1 MHDLQG
7 IFPRFG
13 NLLFDHRKVV
23 LFILLLIT
31 CWFAYYIPTVRML
44 SDFADLLPQEH
55 PYIKLH
61 NSIRDTFGGANII
74 TMAVEV
80 EEGTIFDN
88 DTLAR
93 IHRITEA
100 VDQLTSINHN
110 LVTSLTHRNTRRIS
124 LTPDGTIRSTTYYDP
139 QRGEYTP
146 LELEEM
152 QRNVVASPRVF
163 GLLVSPDMQAAVIKG
178 TLNEGALDYG
188 RIFTELQLIRDK
200 ESAPGIRIHATG
212 HPVLV
217 GWVDSYSVQIL
228 QIFLYTV
235 FIVLGILI
243 VYTRRLY
250 GILLPL
256 FGMAITSI
264 WGVGFMGALGY
275 HLDPLMLVVPFLI
288 SARAMSHGIQKV
300 ERYFLELARTNDK
313 HVAARNTFNALFRPG
328 GLAIVA
334 DASALF
340 LIGLGSVPINDK
352 MAVYA
357 SFWAVCMVFTVLVA
371 LPMLLAILPKPRD
384 VAIKHTAVRAV
395 FPKLAGVVGTH
406 TRALTV
412 LWSALAIAIVAT
424 FLSSKVQIGEPEPGS
439 PLLYRDH
446 DYNLSS
452 KAINDR
458 FPGSEE
464 LFIIARTDEKGG
476 LKRPEVIKALAD
488 FQNYML
494 LDDSLGGAKGLNNLI
509 TQVNQMT
516 RNDDPRWAV
525 VPNRASDVGG
535 LMFMYMMSAPVPGA
549 LLEFLDTDEQMA
561 NMVFYYKDHTGETI
575 RRAIYMVKEWRSTVG
590 DKIPGLHIDL
600 AGGPVGV
607 TAAINEEAYET
618 NLIVVPAVLA
628 LIFLFTLWFYGSMH
642 AGVMMLVSMGFATT
656 LTYACMGLLGMGL
669 NVNTVPMI
677 AVGIGLG
684 VDYAI
689 YMMDR
694 IKEAMHV
701 ARDLQDAVR
710 RAVSTTGVAIA
721 LTATTLIGGIIMWV
735 FMSDLR
741 FQADSARLLII
752 MLVLNACAA
761 MFLVPA
767 WVEVFKP
774 RFILKAGEER
784 WSDTDTTLIDEVNG
798 SPAVQGAR
806 PDGGN

>member
-1 MHDLQG
+1 MSEPQG
-7 IFPRFG
+7 FFPRFG
-13 NLLFDHRKVV
+13 NALFDHRKLV
-23 LFILLLIT
+23 LLIVMLIT
-31 CWFAYYIPTVRML
+31 AWFAWHIPTVRML
-44 SDFADLLPQEH
+44 SDFADLLPQQH

-80 EEGTIFDN
+80 DEGTVFTN
-88 DTLAR
+88 ETLSR
-93 IHRITEA
+93 IHRITEGM
-100 VDQLTSINHN
+100 DKLTSINHN
-110 LVTSLTHRNTRRIS
+110 LVTSLTHRNTRKIS
-124 LTPDGTIRSTTYYDP
+124 LTPDGNIRSKTYYDP
-139 QRGEYTP
+139 QYGDYSP
-146 LELEEM
+146 DELAGM
-152 QRNVVASPRVF
+152 QRDVVASPRVF
-163 GLLVSPDMQAAVIKG
+163 GLLVSPDLKAAIIKG

-188 RIFTELQLIRDK
+188 KIFEELQAIRLK
-200 ESAPGIRIHATG
+200 EAAPGVRIYATG
-212 HPVLV
+212 NPVLV

-235 FIVLGILI
+235 VIVLAILI

-256 FGMAITSI
+256 FGMALTSI
-264 WGVGFMGALGY
+264 WGVGFMGVLGY
-275 HLDPLMLVVPFLI
+275 NLDPLMLVVPFLI
-288 SARAMSHGIQKV
+288 SARALSHGIQKV
-300 ERYFLELARTNDK
+300 ERYFLELARTDDK
-313 HVAARNTFNALFRPG
+313 QLAARNTFNALFRPG
-328 GLAIVA
+328 ALAIVA
-334 DASALF
+334 DAAALF

-352 MAVYA
+352 MAIYA
-357 SFWAVCMVFTVLVA
+357 SFWAVSMVVTVLVT
-371 LPMLLAILPKPRD
+371 LPMLLAILPKPKNISIKRTIIRD
-384 VAIKHTAVRAV
+384 V
-395 FPKLAGVVGTH
+395 FPKLALVVGTRE
-406 TRALTV
+406 RAKAV
-412 LWSALAIAIVAT
+412 LWVTLCIVLVAT
-424 FLSSKVQIGEPEPGS
+424 ALSFRVQIGEPEPGS

-446 DYNLSS
+446 DFNVSS

-494 LDDSLGGAKGLNNLI
+494 LDPTMGGAKGLNNLVI
-509 TQVNQMT
+509 QVNQMT

-549 LLEFLDTDEQMA
+549 LLEYLDTDEQLA

-575 RRAIYMVKEWRSTVG
+575 RRAIHMVKQWRDEVG
-590 DKIPGLHIDL
+590 NKIPGLHIDL

-607 TAAINEEAYET
+607 TAAINEEAFDT
-618 NLIVVPAVLA
+618 NLVVVPAVLV
-628 LIFLFTLWFYGSMH
+628 LILMFTFWFYGSMH
-642 AGVMMLVSMGFATT
+642 SGVMMLVSMGFATT
-656 LTYACMGLLGMGL
+656 LTYACMGLLDMGL

-694 IKEAMHV
+694 IKEEMHG
-701 ARDLQDAVR
+701 ATDLQEAVK

-721 LTATTLIGGIIMWV
+721 FTATTLIGGIIMWV
-735 FMSDLR
+735 FISELR

-752 MLVLNACAA
+752 MLVLNACSA

-767 WVEVFKP
+767 WVEIFKP
-774 RFILKAGEER
+774 KFIMGTANER
-784 WSDTDTTLIDEVNG
+784 GANG
-798 SPAVQGAR
+798 SHP
-806 PDGGN
+806 

>member
-1 MHDLQG
+1 MNEPQG
-7 IFPRFG
+7 FFPRFG
-13 NLLFDHRKVV
+13 NLLFDHRKLV
-23 LFILLLIT
+23 LLAVMLVT
-31 CWFAYYIPTVRML
+31 AWFAWHIPTVRML
-44 SDFADLLPQEH
+44 SDFADLLPQQH

-80 EEGTIFDN
+80 EEGTIFTN
-88 DTLAR
+88 ETLSR
-93 IHRITEA
+93 IHRITESM
-100 VDQLTSINHN
+100 DQLTSINHN
-110 LVTSLTHRNTRRIS
+110 LVTSLTHRNTRKIS
-124 LTPDGTIRSTTYYDP
+124 LTPDGNIRSVTYYDP
-139 QRGEYTP
+139 QYGDYSP
-146 LELEEM
+146 DELAGM
-152 QRNVVASPRVF
+152 QRDVVASPRVF
-163 GLLVSPDMQAAVIKG
+163 GLLVSPDLKAAIIKG

-188 RIFTELQLIRDK
+188 KIFEELQAIRAR
-200 ESAPGIRIHATG
+200 EAAPGVRIHATG
-212 HPVLV
+212 NPVLV
-217 GWVDSYSVQIL
+217 GWVDSYSAQIL

-235 FIVLGILI
+235 FIVLAILI

-256 FGMAITSI
+256 LGMALTSI
-264 WGVGFMGALGY
+264 WGVGFMGVLGY
-275 HLDPLMLVVPFLI
+275 NLDPLMLVVPFLI
-288 SARAMSHGIQKV
+288 SARALSHGIQKV
-300 ERYFLELARTNDK
+300 ERYFLELARTDDK
-313 HVAARNTFNALFRPG
+313 QLAARNTFNALFRPG
-328 GLAIVA
+328 ALAIVA
-334 DASALF
+334 DAAALF

-357 SFWAVCMVFTVLVA
+357 SFWAVSMLVTVLVT
-371 LPMLLAILPKPRD
+371 LPMLLAILPKPKNIIARRTFIRD
-384 VAIKHTAVRAV
+384 A
-395 FPKLAGVVGTH
+395 FPRLATVVGTPA
-406 TRALTV
+406 RARAVLWVTLCVVLVATV
-412 LWSALAIAIVAT
+412 LS
-424 FLSSKVQIGEPEPGS
+424 FRVQIGEPEPGS

-446 DYNLSS
+446 DFNLSS

-488 FQNYML
+488 FQSYML
-494 LDDSLGGAKGLNNLI
+494 LDPTMGGAKGLNNLVI
-509 TQVNQMT
+509 QVNQMT

-549 LLEFLDTDEQMA
+549 LLEYLDTDEQRA

-575 RRAIYMVKEWRSTVG
+575 RRAIHMVKEWRDEVG
-590 DKIPGLHIDL
+590 SKVPGLHIDL

-607 TAAINEEAYET
+607 TAAINEEAFET
-618 NLIVVPAVLA
+618 NVIVVPAVLV
-628 LIFLFTLWFYGSMH
+628 LILMFTFWFYGSLH
-642 AGVMMLVSMGFATT
+642 SGVMMLVSMGFATT
-656 LTYACMGLLGMGL
+656 LTYACMGLLDMGL

-694 IKEAMHV
+694 IKEEMHG
-701 ARDLQDAVR
+701 AGDLQEAVK

-721 LTATTLIGGIIMWV
+721 FTATTLIGGIIMWV
-735 FMSDLR
+735 FISDLR

-752 MLVLNACAA
+752 MLVLNACSA

-767 WVEVFKP
+767 WAEIFKP
-774 RFILKAGEER
+774 KFIMQAGRE
-784 WSDTDTTLIDEVNG
+784 
-798 SPAVQGAR
+798 PA
-806 PDGGN
+806 

>member
-1 MHDLQG
+1 MSEPQG
-7 IFPRFG
+7 FFPRFG
-13 NLLFDHRKVV
+13 NALFDHRKLV
-23 LFILLLIT
+23 LLIVMLIT
-31 CWFAYYIPTVRML
+31 AWFAWHIPTVRML
-44 SDFADLLPQEH
+44 SDFADLLPQQH

-80 EEGTIFDN
+80 DEGTVFTN
-88 DTLAR
+88 ETLSR
-93 IHRITEA
+93 IHRITEGM
-100 VDQLTSINHN
+100 DKLTSINHN
-110 LVTSLTHRNTRRIS
+110 LVTSLTHRNTRKIS
-124 LTPDGTIRSTTYYDP
+124 LTPDGNIRSKTYYDP
-139 QRGEYTP
+139 QYGDYSP
-146 LELEEM
+146 DELAGM
-152 QRNVVASPRVF
+152 QRDVVASPRVF
-163 GLLVSPDMQAAVIKG
+163 GLLVSPDLKAAIIKG

-188 RIFTELQLIRDK
+188 KIFEELQAIRLK
-200 ESAPGIRIHATG
+200 EAAPGVHIYATG
-212 HPVLV
+212 NPVLV

-235 FIVLGILI
+235 VIVLAILI

-256 FGMAITSI
+256 FGMALTSI
-264 WGVGFMGALGY
+264 WGVGFMGVLGY
-275 HLDPLMLVVPFLI
+275 NLDPLMLVVPFLI
-288 SARAMSHGIQKV
+288 SARALSHGIQKV
-300 ERYFLELARTNDK
+300 ERYFLELARTDDRQL
-313 HVAARNTFNALFRPG
+313 AARNTFNALFRPG
-328 GLAIVA
+328 ALAIVA
-334 DASALF
+334 DAAALF

-352 MAVYA
+352 MAIYA
-357 SFWAVCMVFTVLVA
+357 SFWAVSMVVTVLVT
-371 LPMLLAILPKPRD
+371 LPMLLAILPKPKNISIKRTIIRD
-384 VAIKHTAVRAV
+384 V
-395 FPKLAGVVGTH
+395 FPKLALVVGTRE
-406 TRALTV
+406 RAKAV
-412 LWSALAIAIVAT
+412 LWVTLCIVLVAT
-424 FLSSKVQIGEPEPGS
+424 ALSFRVQIGEPEPGS

-446 DYNLSS
+446 DFNVSS

-494 LDDSLGGAKGLNNLI
+494 LDPTMGGAKGLNNLVI
-509 TQVNQMT
+509 QVNQMT

-549 LLEFLDTDEQMA
+549 LLEYLDTDEQLA

-575 RRAIYMVKEWRSTVG
+575 RRAIHMVKQWRDEVG
-590 DKIPGLHIDL
+590 NKIPGLHIDL

-607 TAAINEEAYET
+607 TAAINEEAFDT
-618 NLIVVPAVLA
+618 NLVVVPAVLV
-628 LIFLFTLWFYGSMH
+628 LILMFTFWFYGSMH
-642 AGVMMLVSMGFATT
+642 SGVMMLVSMGFATT
-656 LTYACMGLLGMGL
+656 LTYACMGLLDMGL

-694 IKEAMHV
+694 IKEEMHG
-701 ARDLQDAVR
+701 ATDLQEAVK

-721 LTATTLIGGIIMWV
+721 FTATTLIGGIIMWV
-735 FMSDLR
+735 FISELR

-752 MLVLNACAA
+752 MLVLNACSA

-767 WVEVFKP
+767 WVEIFKP
-774 RFILKAGEER
+774 KFIMGTANER
-784 WSDTDTTLIDEVNG
+784 GANG
-798 SPAVQGAR
+798 SHP
-806 PDGGN
+806 

>member
-1 MHDLQG
+1 MNEAAG
-7 IFPRFG
+7 FFPRFG
-13 NLLFDHRKVV
+13 NMLFDHRKVV
-23 LFILLLIT
+23 LLVVALIT
-31 CWFAYYIPTVRML
+31 AWFGWHIPAVRML

-80 EEGTIFDN
+80 EKGTIFTSE
-88 DTLAR
+88 TLDR
-93 IHRITEA
+93 IHRITEGM
-100 VDQLTSINHN
+100 DQLTSINHN
-110 LVTSLTHRNTRRIS
+110 LVTSLTHRNTRKIT
-124 LTPDGTIRSTTYYDP
+124 LTPDGTIRSQTYYDP
-139 QRGEYTP
+139 QKGAYSAA
-146 LELEEM
+146 ELEQM
-152 QRNVVASPRVF
+152 QRDVVASARVY
-163 GLLVSPDMQAAVIKG
+163 GLLVSPDMKAAIIKG

-188 RIFTELQLIRDK
+188 KIFAELQAIRAK
-200 ESAPGIRIHATG
+200 ETVPGIRIHATG

-228 QIFLYTV
+228 QIFFYTV

-256 FGMAITSI
+256 LGMALTSI
-264 WGVGFMGALGY
+264 WGVGFMGVLGY
-275 HLDPLMLVVPFLI
+275 NLDPLMLVVPFLI

-300 ERYFLELARTNDK
+300 ERYFLELSRTGDK
-313 HVAARNTFNALFRPG
+313 ETAARNTFNALFRPG
-328 GLAIVA
+328 ALAIVA
-334 DASALF
+334 DAAALF

-352 MAVYA
+352 MAIYA
-357 SFWAVCMVFTVLVA
+357 SFWAVCMVVTVLVT
-371 LPMLLAILPKPRD
+371 LPMLLALLPKPKD
-384 VAIKHTAVRAV
+384 VAIKHTVVRTI
-395 FPKLAGVVGTH
+395 FPKLAVVVGT
-406 TRALTV
+406 RGRSIAV
-412 LWSALAIAIVAT
+412 LWVSLVIVLGAT
-424 FLSSKVQIGEPEPGS
+424 YLSSKVQIGEPEPGS

-446 DYNLSS
+446 DFNLSS

-476 LKRPEVIKALAD
+476 LKRPEVIRALQD

-494 LDDSLGGAKGLNNLI
+494 LDDTLGGAKGINNLV

-525 VPNRASDVGG
+525 VPGRDSDVGG

-549 LLEFLDTDEQMA
+549 LLEFVDTDEQIA

-575 RRAIYMVKEWRSTVG
+575 RRAIHMVKEWRDNVG
-590 DKIPGLHIDL
+590 SKVAGLSIEL

-628 LIFLFTLWFYGSMH
+628 LIFVFTLWFYGSMH
-642 AGVMMLVSMGFATT
+642 SGVMMLVSMGFATT
-656 LTYACMGLLGMGL
+656 LTYACMGLLDMGL

-694 IKEAMHV
+694 IKEEMHG
-701 ARDLQDAVR
+701 ANGLQEAVT

-721 LTATTLIGGIIMWV
+721 FTATTLIGGIIMWV

-741 FQADSARLLII
+741 FQADAARLLII
-752 MLVLNACAA
+752 MLVLNACSA

-767 WVEVFKP
+767 WVDIFRPK
-774 RFILKAGEER
+774 FIMRAGEER
-784 WSDTDTTLIDEVNG
+784 WNGNNRLIDEVT
-798 SPAVQGAR
+798 
-806 PDGGN
+806 

>member
-1 MHDLQG
+1 MSEPQG
-7 IFPRFG
+7 FFPRFG
-13 NLLFDHRKVV
+13 NALFDHRKLV
-23 LFILLLIT
+23 LLIVMLIT
-31 CWFAYYIPTVRML
+31 AWFAWHIPTVRML
-44 SDFADLLPQEH
+44 SDFADLLPQQH

-80 EEGTIFDN
+80 DEGTVFTN
-88 DTLAR
+88 ETLSR
-93 IHRITEA
+93 IHRITEGM
-100 VDQLTSINHN
+100 DKLTSINHN
-110 LVTSLTHRNTRRIS
+110 LVTSLTHRNTRKIS
-124 LTPDGTIRSTTYYDP
+124 LTPDGNIRSKTYYDP
-139 QRGEYTP
+139 QYGDYSP
-146 LELEEM
+146 DELAGM
-152 QRNVVASPRVF
+152 QRDVVASPRVF
-163 GLLVSPDMQAAVIKG
+163 GLLVSPDLKAAIIKG

-188 RIFTELQLIRDK
+188 KIFEELQAIRLK
-200 ESAPGIRIHATG
+200 EAAPGVRIYATG
-212 HPVLV
+212 NPVLV

-235 FIVLGILI
+235 VIVLAILI

-256 FGMAITSI
+256 FGMALTSI
-264 WGVGFMGALGY
+264 WGVGFMGVLGY
-275 HLDPLMLVVPFLI
+275 NLDPLMLVVPFLI
-288 SARAMSHGIQKV
+288 SARALSHGIQKV
-300 ERYFLELARTNDK
+300 ERYFLELARTDDRQL
-313 HVAARNTFNALFRPG
+313 AARNTFNALFRPG
-328 GLAIVA
+328 ALAIVA
-334 DASALF
+334 DAAALF

-352 MAVYA
+352 MAIYA
-357 SFWAVCMVFTVLVA
+357 SFWAVSMVVTVLVT
-371 LPMLLAILPKPRD
+371 LPMLLAILPKPKNISIKRTIIRD
-384 VAIKHTAVRAV
+384 V
-395 FPKLAGVVGTH
+395 FPKLALVVGTRE
-406 TRALTV
+406 RAKAV
-412 LWSALAIAIVAT
+412 LWVTLCIVLVAT
-424 FLSSKVQIGEPEPGS
+424 ALSFRVQIGEPEPGS

-446 DYNLSS
+446 DFNVSS

-494 LDDSLGGAKGLNNLI
+494 LDPTMGGAKGLNNLVI
-509 TQVNQMT
+509 QVNQMT

-549 LLEFLDTDEQMA
+549 LLEYLDTDEQLA

-575 RRAIYMVKEWRSTVG
+575 RRAIHMVKQWRDEVG
-590 DKIPGLHIDL
+590 NKIPGLHIDL

-607 TAAINEEAYET
+607 TAAINEEAFDT
-618 NLIVVPAVLA
+618 NLVVVPAVLV
-628 LIFLFTLWFYGSMH
+628 LILMFTFWFYGSIH
-642 AGVMMLVSMGFATT
+642 SGVMMLVSMGFATT
-656 LTYACMGLLGMGL
+656 LTYACMGLLDMGL

-694 IKEAMHV
+694 IKEEMHG
-701 ARDLQDAVR
+701 ATDLQEAVK

-721 LTATTLIGGIIMWV
+721 FTATTLIGGIIMWV
-735 FMSDLR
+735 FISELR

-752 MLVLNACAA
+752 MLVLNACSA

-767 WVEVFKP
+767 WVEIFKP
-774 RFILKAGEER
+774 KFIMGTANER
-784 WSDTDTTLIDEVNG
+784 GANG
-798 SPAVQGAR
+798 SHP
-806 PDGGN
+806 